1 MRPYTTPIHVLRT
14 QAKDPDTGKYV
25 DLDLTG
31 VSVLYITY
39 KQDLHCCCGHHDE
52 YDTILEKTLDEV
64 TVEPGKIKVPMTQE
78 ETGRFVP
85 NKTVYIQCRA
95 KFPDGTAL
103 ASTIATGGVEDIL
116 KKGVI

>member
-1 MRPYTTPIHVLRT
+1 MRPYTTPTHVLRT
-14 QAKDPDTGKYV
+14 QKKDPTTGQYV
-25 DLDLTG
+25 DLDLSG
-31 VSVLYITY
+31 ASVLFITY
-39 KQDLHCCCGHHDE
+39 KQDLHCCGGNYDD

-64 TVEPGKIKVPMTQE
+64 TVEPGKIMVPMTQE

-95 KFPDGTAL
+95 KLPDDKAL